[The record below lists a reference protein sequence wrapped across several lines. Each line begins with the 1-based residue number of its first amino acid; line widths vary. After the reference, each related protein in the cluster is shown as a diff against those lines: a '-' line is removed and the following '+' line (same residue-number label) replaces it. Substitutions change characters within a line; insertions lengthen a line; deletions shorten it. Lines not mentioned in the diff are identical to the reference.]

1 MSNLSS
7 TVHIDHAFDKDSVVY
22 YPVLVV
28 SAGAAGVALGCRLKE
43 KLGSDQFRIF
53 DRQSGI
59 GGTWWINRYQGV
71 AVDVPSVLYS
81 YSCAPNNR
89 WTGFFP
95 EGPEMVMYLY
105 DVCDKYKIV
114 HKIQLNTDVSELL
127 WLERE
132 KVWEATL
139 VHLAPG
145 AGDLSAKERQ
155 KRVEEYGQKAV
166 YLRREIV
173 RAKIVVSCVGG
184 LVEPK
189 DWPEQIPGRESFEG
203 DIFHSSRWIYDVDLT
218 EKNVIVIGTG
228 CSAAQFTALITKPPY
243 NAKSCTQLMRSPPW
257 VVPKLVSFFGPEA
270 WGNWSGALFDRV
282 PGVGRFFRTLWFAI
296 AELDYH
302 SIFQENSKN
311 VKSRREIEAKL
322 IKHMKKTVPAEYH
335 EILTPG

>member
-1 MSNLSS
+1 MCCSQE
-7 TVHIDHAFDKDSVVY
+7 
-22 YPVLVV
+22 
-28 SAGAAGVALGCRLKE
+28 LGLWLTLMFHR
-43 KLGSDQFRIF
+43 
-53 DRQSGI
+53 
-59 GGTWWINRYQGV
+59 
-71 AVDVPSVLYS
+71 PSVLYS

-95 EGPEMVMYLY
+95 EGPEMVKYLY

-257 VVPKLVSFFGPEA
+257 VVPSTFSSSAFACSCAILNSEH
-270 WGNWSGALFDRV
+270 WLDSDR
-282 PGVGRFFRTLWFAI
+282 P
-296 AELDYH
+296 
-302 SIFQENSKN
+302 
-311 VKSRREIEAKL
+311 
-322 IKHMKKTVPAEYH
+322 
-335 EILTPG
+335 